1 MSFPEEKFRDML
13 KGLERVLQ
21 DEHGLWK
28 LRGFIDIAHKV
39 YALSSDT
46 KVISKALELMVLPDI
61 VDFVKAEGYQVNFA
75 TEQNFYPDLS
85 LVRKRSKEKIA
96 LDLKS
101 TYRLPNDPKR
111 ASGFTLGAFTGYFRD
126 RASSKNIV
134 FPYREYTAHYVV
146 GIIYTKVESER
157 PELPGVYSLNR
168 LSSIVP
174 PIKDIE
180 IIFQP
185 KWKIASDQPGS
196 GNTKN
201 IGSVKTVEALRKGLG
216 PFAKLGKEGEA
227 IFDQYWQEY
236 LTADMAR
243 QVDLPKPLF
252 RNLREYLQRINRY
265 DLLKRL
271 EEIGDEV

>member
-1 MSFPEEKFRDML
+1 MSFPEQEFRDML
-13 KGLERVLQ
+13 KGLEQALQ
-21 DEHGLWK
+21 DEQGLWK
-28 LRGFIDIAHKV
+28 LRGFIDIAYKV

-61 VDFVKAEGYQVNFA
+61 VNFVEAEGYQVKFA
-75 TEQNFYPDLS
+75 PEQNFYPDLS
-85 LVRKRSKEKIA
+85 LVRECPEEKIA

-111 ASGFTLGAFTGYFRD
+111 VSGFTLGAFTGYFRD
-126 RASSKNIV
+126 RASAKNIV

-146 GIIYTKVESER
+146 GIIYTKVEV
-157 PELPGVYSLNR
+157 PELPGVHSLDR

-201 IGSVKTVEALRKGLG
+201 IGSVKTVEALRKGSG
-216 PFAKLGKEGEA
+216 PFAKLGKEGEV
-227 IFDQYWQEY
+227 IFDRYWQEY

-243 QVDLPKPLF
+243 RKGLPKPLF
-252 RNLREYLQRINRY
+252 RNLREYLRHINRF
-265 DLLKRL
+265 DLLERL
-271 EEIGDEV
+271 EVTGDEV

>member
-1 MSFPEEKFRDML
+1 MSFPEQEFRDML
-13 KGLERVLQ
+13 KELEQALQ
-21 DEHGLWK
+21 DEQGLWK
-28 LRGFIDIAHKV
+28 LRGFIDIAYKV

-46 KVISKALELMVLPDI
+46 KVISKALELMVLPD
-61 VDFVKAEGYQVNFA
+61 VVNFVKAKGYQVIFA
-75 TEQNFYPDLS
+75 PEQNFYPDLS
-85 LVRKRSKEKIA
+85 LVREKIA

-101 TYRLPNDPKR
+101 TYRLPNDPER
-111 ASGFTLGAFTGYFRD
+111 VSGFTLGAFTGYFRD
-126 RASSKNIV
+126 RASAKNIV

-146 GIIYTKVESER
+146 GIIYTKVEV
-157 PELPGVYSLNR
+157 PELPGVHSLDR

-174 PIKDIE
+174 PIRDIE

-201 IGSVKTVEALRKGLG
+201 IGSVKTVEALRKGSG
-216 PFAKLGKEGEA
+216 PFAKLGEEGEV
-227 IFDQYWQEY
+227 IFDRYWQEY

-243 QVDLPKPLF
+243 KVDLPKPLF
-252 RNLREYLQRINRY
+252 RNLREYLHHINRF

-271 EEIGDEV
+271 EVTGDEV